1 MPVGAGPARDST
13 SCVAGRARSYVS
25 YQPEIEM
32 STHDKEEIYRAKM
45 NLETSRIAWRELQ
58 RFFASGAAVA
68 VSPELDLV
76 EVAFQIS
83 EDNRAQ
89 VEQWMA
95 TGQIGRVS
103 DEQALAW
110 FEADAD
116 VWAVVVSPYVLVQ
129 SAEKL
134 Q

>member
-1 MPVGAGPARDST
+1 MLVGA
-13 SCVAGRARSYVS
+13 S
-25 YQPEIEM
+25 YQSEIEM
-32 STHDKEEIYRAKM
+32 NTDSKEEIYRAKV
-45 NLETSRIAWRELQ
+45 NLETSLIAWKELQ

-68 VSPELDLV
+68 VSAELDLV

-83 EDNRAQ
+83 EDNKAQ
-89 VEQWMA
+89 VAQWMNA
-95 TGQIGRVS
+95 GLLGRVT

-129 SAEKL
+129 SVEKL